1 MYAYSRQTVGIAATL
16 VLLVL
21 PAALKAQTFKDIVN
35 NNVLPIFDSAITFI
49 MTIAVLAFVFG
60 AAKFVLMAGDDK
72 SRSEGKQ
79 MMLWGIISLAVMV
92 SIWGLVQIIKT
103 TFFG

>member
-1 MYAYSRQTVGIAATL
+1 MLVPSTV
-16 VLLVL
+16 VN
-21 PAALKAQTFKDIVN
+21 AQGGRSFKEIVEQ
-35 NNVLPIFDSAITFI
+35 NVLPIFSSAIAFI
-49 MTIAVLAFVFG
+49 MTLAVLAFVYG
-60 AAKFVLMAGDDK
+60 AAHFVLLAGDDK

-92 SIWGLVQIIKT
+92 SVWGLVQIVKT

>member
-1 MYAYSRQTVGIAATL
+1 M
-16 VLLVL
+16 
-21 PAALKAQTFKDIVN
+21 AALLPHALLHAQTFADIVN
-35 NNVLPIFDSAITFI
+35 DSILPIFDSAIALI

-60 AAKFVLMAGDDK
+60 AARFVLLAGDDK

-92 SIWGLVQIIKT
+92 SVWGLVQIVKT